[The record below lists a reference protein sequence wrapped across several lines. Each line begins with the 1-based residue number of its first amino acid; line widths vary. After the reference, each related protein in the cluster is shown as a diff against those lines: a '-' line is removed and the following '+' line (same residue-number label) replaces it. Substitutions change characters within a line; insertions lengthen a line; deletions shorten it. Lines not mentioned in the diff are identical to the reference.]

1 MGTNLI
7 GIGNYIRNN
16 KVMGE
21 GGKDSSHPN
30 LVEFWDFRGRNNN
43 DANVNKVVGQK
54 GHILTLHNFS
64 FEGESGYGL
73 YTNTI
78 SSWNRT
84 SIFNITKTKTSVT
97 AANISSQGFIIG
109 MLPEVVNDQHVT
121 KDIKSFKF
129 KVKGLLPGSILQTWV
144 WKGSVRNYKNYKTD
158 GIYEFPYS
166 EQHVFQEGDD
176 LTTSAGI
183 FIKPIEQQVNF
194 PITITLLPEQYEDA
208 LVLDGIDDYASYQSF
223 PQLKDYTVIVKRENI
238 ESINNTALVSR
249 NFGQY
254 GAFVLEHID
263 TEAKYKEYSFGVSTE
278 VNKFTDDKI
287 TWQTATSY
295 NGKNIAKGT
304 VYDSTLFLLGRLF
317 QSTSYPTAK
326 AAVYY
331 VAIYDRSLTQQE
343 INDEIRKHEGSKS
356 WRDDMVLHWDFSS
369 KTNDSSDLTT
379 IEDLS
384 GNGHHG
390 TLHNFTFEGTSGYGY
405 YPVVFGEG
413 KTWNNIR
420 RNEEHYESTHY
431 NTKINITKLT
441 TSGLSI
447 NWTHVKLED
456 KIVNVKEFPPF
467 RIKVT
472 GINEWCALRYL
483 YLEENAERVTVLPI
497 TKDGI
502 YDIPMS
508 HKVTENLVAA
518 TAYCGFSSIIDMDN
532 IPDKCNIVIEIIPDP
547 QYNNYLVFDGIDD
560 YCFVDNLDP
569 LTDYTVIIDR
579 KWISYNTS
587 RNSCL
592 LSKRISATNHGAFSV
607 ESRSISG
614 TPICKSFSGPSETIS
629 IQDDIVYVTRNN
641 YDGRYNLIYGNLPDS
656 THMCLGSNYTTSASQ
671 FAQVAVRKVVL
682 FNRTL
687 SEEEIQEVKSE
698 LFDENLIINS
708 FIEKSKQEYQVAS
721 YDYKRKLEAGK
732 YYKLTFCYTKP
743 NNVSYLQIFQDNGF
757 TPISGQ
763 YASTVP
769 YTIQSVTFLCK
780 KSTSP
785 SANDSMITFYQYPNG
800 EIGSTIHW
808 CVLTEA
814 HAEDSLIEGWDF
826 SKNSNDSETNNILTG
841 IKGNQLKLYNFNYE
855 GMSGWNGYPVTF
867 GIRKT
872 WESFRLNSD
881 YFTAT
886 YKYNIINITKIT
898 TLNTA
903 IQYTYT
909 KKNGVITDY
918 NGEVP
923 AFKIKVQGLVNCYNL
938 YYHYYPN
945 EGATKAYQLAM
956 TEDGTYSLPK
966 SHLTD
971 KMEGNNTW
979 IGFTI
984 GPRSGGV
991 IPETCNIIIEILPN
1005 YNECI
1010 ITDGVDDYMC
1020 CDTLPKL
1027 FPTYTFLYKR
1037 KWLSK
1042 DPGKFH
1048 YFISK
1053 SDRGANYPIGIEHYI
1068 ANPGIAPYE
1077 AMSNF
1082 GMYNK
1087 IPISL
1092 NDVNSMSDLYYNNFK
1107 LNKGTLQDKGTQLYI
1122 AGLQGVACVNS
1133 AIYWIYVYNRSLTKD
1148 EIKKEITKIENK
1160 YYE

>member
-43 DANVNKVVGQK
+43 DTNVNKVVGQK

-447 NWTHVKLED
+447 NWTYVKLEG

-518 TAYCGFSSIIDMDN
+518 TTYCGFSSIIDMDN

-587 RNSCL
+587 RNSGL
-592 LSKRISATNHGAFSV
+592 LSKRMSATNHGAFYV
-607 ESRSISG
+607 ESRNISG
-614 TPICKSFSGPSETIS
+614 TPICRSFSGPSQSVS
-629 IQDDIVYVTRNN
+629 IQDDIIYVTRNN
-641 YDGRYNLIYGNLPDS
+641 YDGKYNLTYGNLPDS
-656 THMCLGSNYTTSASQ
+656 THICLGSDYTTSASQ

-708 FIEKSKQEYQVAS
+708 FIEKSQQNYQVAF
-721 YDYKRKLEAGK
+721 YKYKRKLEAGK

-743 NNVSYLQIFQDNGF
+743 NNVNYLQIFQDDGF
-757 TPISGQ
+757 MPISGQ
-763 YASTVP
+763 YGSTMP
-769 YTIQSVTFLCK
+769 YTIQSITFLCK
-780 KSTSP
+780 KSTIP
-785 SANDSMITFYQYPNG
+785 SADDSIITFYQYPNG
-800 EIGSTIHW
+800 EFGSTIHW

-898 TLNTA
+898 IFNTA

-923 AFKIKVQGLVNCYNL
+923 AFKIKVQGLMNCYKL
-938 YYHYYPN
+938 YYHYYPK

-971 KMEGNNTW
+971 KMEGDNTW
-979 IGFTI
+979 IGFVI

-1053 SDRGANYPIGIEHYI
+1053 SNKGTGYPIGIEHYV
-1068 ANPGIAPYE
+1068 ANPGVAPYE
-1077 AMSNF
+1077 AISNF
-1082 GMYNK
+1082 GVYNK

-1092 NDVNSMSDLYYNNFK
+1092 NDVNSVSDLYYNNFK
-1107 LNKGTLQDKGTQLYI
+1107 LNKGTLQDEGTQLYI

-1148 EIKKEITKIENK
+1148 EIKKEIIKIENK